1 MTSDTPDQAAS
12 EDDLEPSLEELGLVA
27 PPEHA
32 PEPFHDLL
40 TAPEAYEDV
49 LPLLPQRS
57 SAQQSWR
64 VTVSDAKYHW
74 YDLFAGF
81 PERPDIRD
89 PIGRQLRR
97 MQFDLEATME
107 KRLIYFVINRP
118 IVRFD
123 TTRNTSWA
131 FFSLKLTVPILIGT
145 EGKRGSVQMELVVPF
160 AATLKKP
167 VVTMT
172 DRFITLNW
180 GGLVEALSIHDVLQ
194 QYDHDLKVP
203 SKVQYVGQTKDPAG
217 RLARARLSAV
227 QRIHFN
233 NSEHHDL
240 LLLVL
245 RMQVEV
251 VCDDGDPAD
260 KPVNQ
265 NAVAADML
273 LKDRVDAIEC
283 ALIRYFEGPIMQGRT
298 SREVEVRRE
307 RMLEIEA
314 SNHLQHMHID
324 LRIADGNPYNDLYSA
339 AAPAS
344 SAHIVDC
351 SFKEGAVLTTP
362 APPPVAPAAGKAR
375 A

>member
-1 MTSDTPDQAAS
+1 MTSDLPDQVAG
-12 EDDLEPSLEELGLVA
+12 EDDQEPSLEELGLVT
-27 PPEHA
+27 PPEDA
-32 PEPFHDLL
+32 PEPFNDLL
-40 TAPEAYEDV
+40 TAPEAFDDL

-57 SAQQSWR
+57 SAPQTWR

-89 PIGRQLRR
+89 PVGRQLRR

-123 TTRNTSWA
+123 PTRSVSWA
-131 FFSLKLTVPILIGT
+131 FFSLKLTVPILVGS
-145 EGKRGSVQMELVVPF
+145 EGKRATVQMDLEVPF

-167 VVTMT
+167 VVNMT

-180 GGLVEALSIHDVLQ
+180 GGLVEAFSIHEVLQ
-194 QYDHDLKVP
+194 RYDHSLKIP

-217 RLARARLSAV
+217 RLVRARLSAV
-227 QRIHFN
+227 QRIHHN
-233 NSEHHDL
+233 NSEDNDL
-240 LLLVL
+240 LLLVQ

-251 VCDDGDPAD
+251 LCDDGDPGD
-260 KPVNQ
+260 QPVNQ

-298 SREVEVRRE
+298 SREVDVRRE
-307 RMLEIEA
+307 RLREIEA
-314 SNHLQHMHID
+314 SNHLESVRID
-324 LRIADGNPYNDLYSA
+324 LRIADDNPYNDLYSV

-344 SAHIVDC
+344 RAHVFDC
-351 SFKEGAVLTTP
+351 TFNDGAVMTTP
-362 APPPVAPAAGKAR
+362 VPQAVPGKAR

>member
-1 MTSDTPDQAAS
+1 MTSDLPDQVAG
-12 EDDLEPSLEELGLVA
+12 EDDQEPSLEELGLVL
-27 PPEHA
+27 PPEDA
-32 PEPFHDLL
+32 PEPFNDLL
-40 TAPEAYEDV
+40 TVPDAFDDL

-57 SAQQSWR
+57 NARQTWR

-123 TTRNTSWA
+123 HERSVSWA
-131 FFSLKLTVPILIGT
+131 FFSLKLTVPILIGS
-145 EGKRGSVQMELVVPF
+145 EGKRGTVQMDLEIPF

-167 VVTMT
+167 IVTMT
-172 DRFITLNW
+172 DCFITLNW
-180 GGLVEALSIHDVLQ
+180 GGLVEALSIHEVLQ
-194 QYDHDLKVP
+194 RYDQGLKIP

-227 QRIHFN
+227 QRIHYN
-233 NSEHHDL
+233 NNDHHDL
-240 LLLVL
+240 LLLVQ

-251 VCDDGDPAD
+251 LCDDGDPSE

-298 SREVEVRRE
+298 SREVDVRRE
-307 RMLEIEA
+307 RLREIEA
-314 SNHLQHMHID
+314 NNHLDGVRID
-324 LRIADGNPYNDLYSA
+324 LRIDDDNPYNELYSI

-344 SAHIVDC
+344 RAHIFDC
-351 SFKEGAVLTTP
+351 TFKDGAAMTVPLPQETP
-362 APPPVAPAAGKAR
+362 GKTR
-375 A
+375 G

>member
-1 MTSDTPDQAAS
+1 MTSDYPDLIAS
-12 EDDLEPSLEELGLVA
+12 EDDEPSLEELGLGA
-27 PPEHA
+27 PPAEA

-40 TAPEAYEDV
+40 APPPEPLDDL

-57 SAQQSWR
+57 NAPQTWR

-89 PIGRQLRR
+89 PVGRQLRR

-107 KRLIYFVINRP
+107 KRLIYFAVNRP

-123 TTRNTSWA
+123 PSRNVSWA
-131 FFSLKLTVPILIGT
+131 FFSLKLTVPILVGVD
-145 EGKRGSVQMELVVPF
+145 GKRDTVQMELTVPF

-167 VVTMT
+167 TVTMT

-194 QYDHDLKVP
+194 YYENDVAFP

-217 RLARARLSAV
+217 RLARARLTAV
-227 QRIHFN
+227 QRIHQN
-233 NSEHHDL
+233 NNEDNDL
-240 LLLVL
+240 LLLVQ

-251 VCDDGDPAD
+251 LCDDGDPGEL
-260 KPVNQ
+260 PINQ

-283 ALIRYFEGPIMQGRT
+283 ALIRYFEGPQMHGR
-298 SREVEVRRE
+298 SDREADVRRQRLRE
-307 RMLEIEA
+307 LHESNKLE
-314 SNHLQHMHID
+314 SFRID
-324 LRIADGNPYNDLYSA
+324 LRLEDDNPYHELVSNHVPASRQHILDCTIADGLVQVVRVPEKTK
-339 AAPAS
+339 P
-344 SAHIVDC
+344 
-351 SFKEGAVLTTP
+351 
-362 APPPVAPAAGKAR
+362 
-375 A
+375 